1 MRREAAITL
10 AALLIVG
17 ATALSLSLG
26 HSTPRLT
33 PANVHGSTGMVGLVG
48 SVVAP
53 PQQIRRT
60 FSFVL
65 TDRGRTARVHV
76 LYPGAPPVSLRVGEQ
91 VNVTGVYRDG
101 VFLADADT
109 LIVNCGRREHC

>member
-1 MRREAAITL
+1 MRREAAITV

-17 ATALSLSLG
+17 ATALFLSLG

-33 PANVHGSTGMVGLVG
+33 PANVRRSTGVVGLVG
-48 SVVAP
+48 SVVGQ
-53 PQQIRRT
+53 PQRIRRT

-65 TDRGRTARVHV
+65 TDRAHTARVHV

-109 LIVNCGRREHC
+109 LIVNCGRQQHC